1 MKTKTASSYFPALD
15 GLRGLMA
22 LGVIFAH
29 VNLSWFPGAQ
39 SMMDVFFIM
48 SAFLISS
55 LLCRTLSRYGNIDLK
70 QFWGRRLK
78 RLYPLLLIVTTTY
91 VVLAIFIVDD
101 LDAILKDYLVSALY
115 VSNFFKLENYSLPTI
130 FSHSWSLSIEEQF
143 YLVCPVVFFAFAR
156 FKIKSLT
163 LVGVLTAVVVMIF
176 VWKNYLL
183 YGSVPFERIY
193 YGSDTRIDAFVIGA
207 LLGIFWHHRN
217 VEILTCKLV
226 SRLLFISVP
235 ALFVCIIVSRPLESY
250 YFSWHQT
257 IIMLLS
263 CAVIICLSLPYQNLF
278 QRFFSLRPLVWLGE
292 RCYGLYLWHFPMIWL
307 LNYSQVD
314 LGKFSLLMFVL
325 CVTLILSAL
334 SYRFVEEPVLY
345 GRDRSKRDYLSS
357 SPQTES
363 SPQLTNH

>member
-1 MKTKTASSYFPALD
+1 MKTRTASNYFPALD

-48 SAFLISS
+48 SAFLISG
-55 LLCRTLSRYGNIDLK
+55 LLCRTLSREESIDLR
-70 QFWGRRLK
+70 QFWVRRLR
-78 RLYPLLLIVTTTY
+78 RLYPLLLIVTTAY
-91 VVLAIFIVDD
+91 VLLAIFIVDD
-101 LDAILKDYLVSALY
+101 LGGILKDYLVSLLY
-115 VSNFFKLENYSLPTI
+115 VSNFFKLENYILPTI
-130 FSHSWSLSIEEQF
+130 FSHSWSLSVEEQF
-143 YLVCPVVFFAFAR
+143 YLVCPLVFYAFAR
-156 FKIKSLT
+156 LKIKPLM
-163 LVGVLTAVVVMIF
+163 LVAALVIVVVVIF
-176 VWKNYLL
+176 IWKNYLL
-183 YGSVPFERIY
+183 YIEAPFERIY

-207 LLGIFWHHRN
+207 LLGFFWHYKKD
-217 VEILTCKLV
+217 EILGCGMV
-226 SRLLFISVP
+226 VRLLCYSVP
-235 ALFVCIIVSRPLESY
+235 LLFFCIIISRPLESY

-263 CAVIICLSLPYQNLF
+263 CAVIICLSLPCQNIF

-314 LGKFSLLMFVL
+314 LGKFGLLMFVL
-325 CVTLILSAL
+325 CATLILSAL

-345 GRDRSKRDYLSS
+345 GRDRSKRDYLSF
-357 SPQTES
+357 SP
-363 SPQLTNH
+363 